1 MLCPKH
7 MVNNGASV
15 VLEHAPKFG
24 ARGLN
29 NLHMAQDVTT
39 PNEIHSRVFDRK
51 RLSAANLE
59 THAPNQIRVTV
70 TSALFATAM
79 CRSTGSTPVARK
91 LNLSA
96 RRSVSCPSPQP
107 TSKAHAACAAVDR
120 LRVGKGS
127 LGCAGS
133 DCHQARFETPPQFAD
148 IYHRTHPARTGC
160 PFLRRSSGANSLTV
174 RSLHANPIHQTAISN
189 PMEPLNP
196 VSKRT
201 TPPIGKLLQT
211 SAK

>member
-1 MLCPKH
+1 MLYPKH
-7 MVNNGASV
+7 LVNNRASV
-15 VLEHAPKFG
+15 VLEHSPKFG

-29 NLHMAQDVTT
+29 SLHMAQDVTT

-51 RLSAANLE
+51 RLSAADLE
-59 THAPNQIRVTV
+59 THAPDQIRVTV
-70 TSALFATAM
+70 TCALFATSM
-79 CRSTGSTPVARK
+79 GRSTGSTPVARK

-107 TSKAHAACAAVDR
+107 TSKAHVRAVDR

-127 LGCAGS
+127 LDRAGS

-148 IYHRTHPARTGC
+148 IHRRTHPARTGC
-160 PFLRRSSGANSLTV
+160 PFSRRSFGANRLTE

-201 TPPIGKLLQT
+201 TPPIGKLLRT